1 MIRQLVIDTIK
12 DNIINRYCDFS
23 GTISRGAFWRFML
36 VEHLIVG
43 ICLAVL
49 GLLSLHSALFI
60 YTIGIVFALWFIS
73 IMALTLPNLGAMV
86 RRLHDTNNS
95 EWLLLLGFI
104 PYIGILIVIVLLLRG
119 TKKHPVGKS
128 SVETFEEIDLFSD
141 EMGSNIQNL
150 DSSSNVV
157 RTSYSRTSIIATII
171 LTAISWGIGI
181 YSFSSAADKE
191 IDAYL
196 QMQPGAFMIMAQ
208 KTLGSSTAVESA
220 KQVVI
225 NYYTYLNK
233 EQYQEAYRLLAHRE
247 REKYGTYDQWVK
259 SVKATHNRQMSSLH
273 LQAVLRDDDDVD
285 HISFELTFTDKAYP
299 NQMFVKMI
307 YEHDTWR
314 IESIVPYDQKY
325 EER

>member
-1 MIRQLVIDTIK
+1 
-12 DNIINRYCDFS
+12 
-23 GTISRGAFWRFML
+23 
-36 VEHLIVG
+36 
-43 ICLAVL
+43 
-49 GLLSLHSALFI
+49 
-60 YTIGIVFALWFIS
+60 
-73 IMALTLPNLGAMV
+73 MV

-119 TKKHPVGKS
+119 TKKHPAVKRT
-128 SVETFEEIDLFSD
+128 VESFEKIDLFSD
-141 EMGSNIQNL
+141 EMGNNIQNL
-150 DSSSNVV
+150 DGSSNVV
-157 RTSYSRTSIIATII
+157 RTSYSRTNIIATIT
-171 LTAISWGIGI
+171 LTVVSWAIGI
-181 YSFSSAADKE
+181 YSFSSAVDKE

-259 SVKATHNRQMSSLH
+259 SVKVTHNRQMSSLL
-273 LQAVLRDDDDVD
+273 LQGVLRDDDDVD
-285 HISFELTFTDKAYP
+285 YISFELTFTDKAYP
-299 NQMFVKMI
+299 NRMFVKMI
-307 YEHDTWR
+307 YENDTWR
-314 IESIVPYDQKY
+314 IESIMPYDQKY